1 MLAFPQADDPGIWRL
16 FVSSAYG
23 CLAPPQMSANPF
35 GQFITW
41 NHDFFVS
48 DPAHLPPEGNAVTVN
63 GVTVPVGPYV
73 GIELTA
79 PG

>member
-1 MLAFPQADDPGIWRL
+1 
-16 FVSSAYG
+16 
-23 CLAPPQMSANPF
+23 MSANPF